1 MPRPTIPCARRERDT
16 SGAANLTISLPLTVT
31 EEVAERMARVAE
43 EYGVH
48 RTDVQRYLID
58 RYLPELERW
67 IENEEYLTAL
77 ERWIEEGV
85 K

>member
-1 MPRPTIPCARRERDT
+1 MPKPTIPCARRERDT
-16 SGAANLTISLPLTVT
+16 SGARGLTVT
-31 EEVAERMARVAE
+31 LPVVVTEETAARLDRVAE
-43 EYGVH
+43 EYGVN
-48 RTDVQRYLID
+48 RTDVQRKCID
-58 RYLPELERW
+58 EYLPELERW